1 MARQRRELPVAPP
14 GLWER
19 AEMRTA
25 LSERDM
31 GAVIRI
37 FRRWTGASQ
46 TDISVLT
53 GVPQPDVSD
62 LERGTRH
69 VTAMELFERFADGL
83 DIPRPLLGLAE
94 RQPAISPQRV
104 ATEATIGVRAVH
116 FIEWLAEHSGLSVG
130 EAHDRVTARIREVR
144 NLPESVRHQRAYTR
158 SHLRRG
164 QLVAALEKYY
174 AASSFDG
181 GGLYRVQ
188 VGGHTVGTSLLTKPR
203 WLQAQVPLATPAER
217 FQFVP
222 PTAARLPTPWLDGEL
237 LDAAIN
243 RLAET
248 ELSSTVLVDNPIYQL
263 LRIAIEPRSLH
274 AAVTLIN
281 FATYALTMD
290 LLEAELVDALADAG
304 EPVAAT
310 DRRTRRLHLPLRDA
324 FLTSVSHALDFER
337 RICAGGP
344 VVLLAAARP
353 RDRLGRRPV
362 DYALLVQ
369 ERSPRVLNVVGR
381 LAVIP
386 KAFHGPT
393 VEPWAEAD
401 LSTSVHREL
410 EEELLGR
417 DELGNIF
424 DEGLRKVDPFHTD
437 LLSKPLRWLLEHQDP
452 SAYRLECVGF
462 GVNLLT
468 GNYEF
473 PCLIVVNDEE
483 WWARFGG
490 QVEANWEIRR
500 VRLYSSR
507 DAAGLH
513 DLMLD
518 PRWSNEGLFA
528 FIEGLRRLA
537 ELDTASRVTLP
548 EIDAEA

>member
-19 AEMRTA
+19 PDMRAA
-25 LSERDM
+25 LFQRDM

-62 LERGTRH
+62 LERGTRQ
-69 VTAMELFERFADGL
+69 VTALELFERFADGL
-83 DIPRPLLGLAE
+83 GVPRPLLGLAE
-94 RQPAISPQRV
+94 RHPDTLPQQESL
-104 ATEATIGVRAVH
+104 EATPNVRCID
-116 FIEWLAEHSGLSVG
+116 FIEWIAEHSGLSVT
-130 EAHDRVTARIREVR
+130 EAYDRLTTRMRELH
-144 NLPESVRHQRAYTR
+144 NLPESVRHQWTYTR
-158 SHLRRG
+158 SHLTRD
-164 QLVAALEKYY
+164 QLVAALEQYY
-174 AASSFDG
+174 AASSYENC
-181 GGLYRVQ
+181 GLYKAR
-188 VGGHTVGTSLLTKPR
+188 VGGRTLLTSLLAKSE
-203 WLQAQVPLATPAER
+203 WLQTRVPLGTPAEH
-217 FQFVP
+217 FQFIP
-222 PTAARLPTPWLDGEL
+222 PAAAPIPTSPLEGEL
-237 LDAAIN
+237 LDAAID
-243 RLAET
+243 RLAQA
-248 ELSSTVLVDNPIYQL
+248 ELLTTVLVDNPIYQL
-263 LRIAIEPRSLH
+263 LKVAVEPVRIQAT
-274 AAVTLIN
+274 VTLIN

-290 LLEAELVDALADAG
+290 LLEAELVDTLADITGHISSTATKAG
-304 EPVAAT
+304 
-310 DRRTRRLHLPLRDA
+310 RLRLPLRDA
-324 FLTSVSHALDFER
+324 YLASVSHALDFER

-344 VVLLAAARP
+344 VALLAAARP
-353 RDRLGRRPV
+353 RGRTRRPP

-369 ERSPRVLNVVGR
+369 ERSARVLNVVGR

-393 VEPWAEAD
+393 VEPSAEAD

-417 DELGNIF
+417 DELGNVF

-437 LLSKPLRWLLEHQDP
+437 LLSEPLRWLLDHQDP
-452 SAYRLECVGF
+452 SVYRLECVGF

-473 PCLIVVNDEE
+473 PCLIVINDEE

-490 QVEANWEIRR
+490 QIEANWEIRR

-507 DAAGLH
+507 DAVGLQ

-518 PRWSNEGLFA
+518 LGLPRFDGQGRWLGQA
-528 FIEGLRRLA
+528 A
-537 ELDTASRVTLP
+537 
-548 EIDAEA
+548 

>member
-19 AEMRTA
+19 AEMRAA
-25 LSERDM
+25 LSGRDM

-62 LERGTRH
+62 LERGARH

-83 DIPRPLLGLAE
+83 RIPRPLLGLAE
-94 RQPAISPQRV
+94 RYPDTSPQPM
-104 ATEATIGVRAVH
+104 ATEAAIDIRSVD
-116 FIEWLAEHSGLSVG
+116 FIEWIAEHSNLSVR
-130 EAHDRVTARIREVR
+130 EAHDRLIARIGENR

-158 SHLRRG
+158 GRLTRD
-164 QLVAALEKYY
+164 QLVAALERYY
-174 AASSFDG
+174 AASSHEG
-181 GGLYRVQ
+181 YGLYKAR
-188 VGGHTVGTSLLTKPR
+188 VGGHTLLTSLLTKPG
-203 WLQAQVPLATPAER
+203 WLQARVPLATPAEQ
-217 FQFVP
+217 FQFIP
-222 PTAARLPTPWLDGEL
+222 PTAAPIPTPLLEGEL
-237 LDAAIN
+237 LDAAID
-243 RLAET
+243 RLAQT
-248 ELSSTVLVDNPIYQL
+248 ELSATVLVNNPIYQL
-263 LRIAIEPRSLH
+263 LRIAIEPGRLQ
-274 AAVTLIN
+274 AAVTLID

-290 LLEAELVDALADAG
+290 LLEAELVDTLADLTG
-304 EPVAAT
+304 HMAAT
-310 DRRTRRLHLPLRDA
+310 TTRARRLRLPLRDA
-324 FLTSVSHALDFER
+324 HLPSVTHALDFER

-344 VVLLAAARP
+344 VALLAAARP
-353 RDRLGRRPV
+353 SGRAGRRLS

-393 VEPWAEAD
+393 VEPSAEAD

-417 DELGNIF
+417 DELGNVF
-424 DEGLRKVDPFHTD
+424 DQGLRKVDPFHTD
-437 LLSKPLRWLLEHQDP
+437 LLSEPLRWLLDHKDP
-452 SAYRLECVGF
+452 GAYRLECVGF

-473 PCLIVVNDEE
+473 PCLIVIDDDE

-490 QVEANWEIRR
+490 QIEANWEIRQ

-507 DAAGLH
+507 DAAGLQ

-528 FIEGLRRLA
+528 FVEGLRRLA
-537 ELDTASRVTLP
+537 ELDTASRVTVP

>member
-19 AEMRTA
+19 ADMRVA
-25 LSERDM
+25 LSQRNM

-62 LERGTRH
+62 LERETRQ
-69 VTAMELFERFADGL
+69 VTSMELFERFADGL
-83 DIPRPLLGLAE
+83 GIPRPLLGLAE
-94 RQPAISPQRV
+94 RHPDTSRQQV
-104 ATEATIGVRAVH
+104 ALEALPDVRCINFV
-116 FIEWLAEHSGLSVG
+116 EWIAEHSRLSVA
-130 EAHDRVTARIREVR
+130 EAHDRLTTRIRDIQ

-158 SHLRRG
+158 SHLTRN
-164 QLVAALEKYY
+164 QLVAALEQYY
-174 AASSFDG
+174 AASSDENC
-181 GGLYRVQ
+181 GLYRAQ
-188 VGGHTVGTSLLTKPR
+188 VGGRTLLTSLLTKPV
-203 WLQAQVPLATPAER
+203 WLQTRVPLGTPAEH
-217 FQFVP
+217 FQFIP
-222 PTAARLPTPWLDGEL
+222 PAAAPIPTSSLEGEL
-237 LDAAIN
+237 LEAAID
-243 RLAET
+243 RLAQA
-248 ELSSTVLVDNPIYQL
+248 ELLTTVLVDNPIYQL
-263 LRIAIEPRSLH
+263 LKVAIEPSRLQ
-274 AAVTLIN
+274 ATVTLIN

-290 LLEAELVDALADAG
+290 LLEAELVDTLADVTG
-304 EPVAAT
+304 HIAAT
-310 DRRTRRLHLPLRDA
+310 ARKAGRLHFPLRDA
-324 FLTSVSHALDFER
+324 YLASVSHALDFER

-344 VVLLAAARP
+344 VALLAAARP
-353 RDRLGRRPV
+353 RDRTGRRPP

-393 VEPWAEAD
+393 VEPSAEAD

-417 DELGNIF
+417 DELGNVF
-424 DEGLRKVDPFHTD
+424 DEGLRKVDPFHAN
-437 LLSKPLRWLLEHQDP
+437 LLSEPLRWLLDHQDP

-473 PCLIVVNDEE
+473 PCLIVINDEE

-490 QVEANWEIRR
+490 QIEANWEIRR

-507 DAAGLH
+507 DAAGLQ

-537 ELDTASRVTLP
+537 ELDMASRVAVP